1 MKQVAKLN
9 IIPAQSLGFFFL
21 NSNDTNFLIPLFSLI
36 SKELRCFKVDI
47 KLTNA
52 ARLSSWAPVS
62 FRSIFWCV
70 TILRV
75 LVWSLRKKKKSKP
88 QKMSDKR
95 KRPKVLF
102 LSFKHKFC
110 VQVISY
116 SLHSDSFEMS
126 FFEFLD
132 WCFCETQQV
141 TKFAILCYVS
151 GQCSVFLRQIW
162 KQFLPR
168 TQKNTLFRVI

>member
-36 SKELRCFKVDI
+36 SKELRCFMVDI
-47 KLTNA
+47 KFTNA

-75 LVWSLRKKKKSKP
+75 LVWSLRKKKRKASRKKCPTKENAVRFYFCHSNINSACKS
-88 QKMSDKR
+88 SR
-95 KRPKVLF
+95 
-102 LSFKHKFC
+102 
-110 VQVISY
+110 
-116 SLHSDSFEMS
+116 
-126 FFEFLD
+126 
-132 WCFCETQQV
+132 
-141 TKFAILCYVS
+141 ILCS
-151 GQCSVFLRQIW
+151 
-162 KQFLPR
+162 R
-168 TQKNTLFRVI
+168 THLKCPSSNS